1 MQNIQIVPAV
11 LEAKFAQI
19 AQKVE
24 IVKDAQIADLQI
36 DICDGQFVPS
46 QTFGSDGNADDFR
59 QIAQIAEGL
68 KLELD
73 LMVIWDDSSF
83 DKWVSAIKVSNCA
96 RAVIHFS
103 SVNSVDK
110 WQKIFNVFKNDE
122 NCANCMQIEIGLG
135 VSLDDDNDEI
145 CAILD
150 KYEFDF
156 AQVMGIAQIGFGAQE
171 LDVRTP
177 EKIAQIAKR
186 YPQLQI
192 SVDGGVKLHNAV
204 KLIHAGATRLVAGS
218 ALFGGDDIAEAVK
231 NFQLINNPSAIRNT
245 GSR

>member
-96 RAVIHFS
+96 RVVIHFS
-103 SVNSVDK
+103 SVSDTDK
-110 WQKIFNVFKNDE
+110 WQEIFNVLKNDE
-122 NCANCMQIEIGLG
+122 NCAPMEIGLG

-150 KYEFDF
+150 KCEFDF

-171 LDVRTP
+171 LDARTL
-177 EKIAQIAKR
+177 EKIVQIAKQ

-218 ALFGGDDIAEAVK
+218 ALFGGGDIAEAVK
-231 NFQLINNPSAIRNT
+231 NFQLINNPNAIRNT
-245 GSR
+245 GSG